1 MCIWNFPSPYGVSF
15 ILIFIAY
22 DKNSIIFYLYFP
34 SPYGVSFILMVAT
47 FGGID
52 EGIQEYFRL
61 LTEYHSFLLY
71 TRKINNSCNSRNI
84 SVSLRSIIHSYLIW
98 NFILSPPFPLRISV
112 SLRSIIHSY
121 FNACKLEYSSCF
133 ISVSLRSII
142 HSYLRMVRMFDS
154 TILNFRLLTEYHSFL
169 WKIGK

>member
-1 MCIWNFPSPYGVSF
+1 MIKISVSLRSIIHSYYSRKFIQSSKFIEFSVSLRSIIHSYGCNLWRYRRRYTRIFPSPYGVSF
-15 ILIFIAY
+15 ILIRTE
-22 DKNSIIFYLYFP
+22 DGVYLYCRT
-34 SPYGVSFILMVAT
+34 INN
-47 FGGID
+47 
-52 EGIQEYFRL
+52 FRL

-121 FNACKLEYSSCF
+121 FIYSF
-133 ISVSLRSII
+133 QFFHL
-142 HSYLRMVRMFDS
+142 
-154 TILNFRLLTEYHSFL
+154 FRC
-169 WKIGK
+169 